1 MKFLVKIAAFLIFM
15 VINFALYLLLFLSM
29 AGMKP
34 QQSILLAKEKFGQV
48 QADSSAVENKE
59 VELSEEMKREV
70 AKAREI
76 IANEKGDLE
85 AQKTQ
90 LLNEKSELEKLRS
103 EIKNLMAAKKK
114 ADEDRMYNLA
124 KIYDGMDQEKVAE
137 VFGQMDDSLI
147 VAILPK
153 MKPGNSSQVLEF
165 LPPQRSAKISKLLL
179 EGA

>member
-1 MKFLVKIAAFLIFM
+1 ML
-15 VINFALYLLLFLSM
+15 
-29 AGMKP
+29 
-34 QQSILLAKEKFGQV
+34 KEKS
-48 QADSSAVENKE
+48 D
-59 VELSEEMKREV
+59 
-70 AKAREI
+70 
-76 IANEKGDLE
+76 
-85 AQKTQ
+85 
-90 LLNEKSELEKLRS
+90 LEKLRN